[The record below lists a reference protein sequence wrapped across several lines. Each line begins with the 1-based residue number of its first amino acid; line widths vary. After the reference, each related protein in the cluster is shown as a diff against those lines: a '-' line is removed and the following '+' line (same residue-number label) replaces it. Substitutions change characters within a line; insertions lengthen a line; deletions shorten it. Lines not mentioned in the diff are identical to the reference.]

1 MNIYVY
7 GNKTRYASR
16 GRLSGDIS
24 FYYRHELKQYT
35 TIVQKE
41 QCGIIWVKLSAELF
55 PFDQDVFICH
65 IYKLPTS
72 PKGLQVTNNDIYDQ
86 LETHMIKY
94 NELGKVY
101 ATGDLIC
108 RTSDALDYFVF
119 DKYLDQNFMHINTFD
134 IPVRINKDRILD
146 YNGST

>member
-7 GNKTRYASR
+7 GNKTRNASR
-16 GRLSGDIS
+16 ERLSGDIS

-41 QCGIIWVKLSAELF
+41 QCGIIWVKLSAEF
-55 PFDQDVFICH
+55 PFDRDVFICH
-65 IYKLPTS
+65 IYKPPTS

-94 NELGKVY
+94 KELGTVY
-101 ATGDLIC
+101 ATGDLI
-108 RTSDALDYFVF
+108 
-119 DKYLDQNFMHINTFD
+119 
-134 IPVRINKDRILD
+134 
-146 YNGST
+146 